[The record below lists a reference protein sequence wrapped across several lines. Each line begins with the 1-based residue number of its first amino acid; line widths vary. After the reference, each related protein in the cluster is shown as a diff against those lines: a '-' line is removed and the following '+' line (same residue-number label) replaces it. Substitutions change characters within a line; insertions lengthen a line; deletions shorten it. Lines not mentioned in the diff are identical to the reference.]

1 MSEPGKVTTDGIQTW
16 VRVAAGRGDD
26 LREHLAEFGVAA
38 AVGPGDP
45 AYDRLVFDRDAD
57 PRVVQAVVDRWP
69 G

>member
-1 MSEPGKVTTDGIQTW
+1 MTDHKVVIDAGVVV

-26 LREHLAEFGVAA
+26 LQRLLAEFGIAA
-38 AVGPGDP
+38 AVDP
-45 AYDRLVFDRDAD
+45 AGDRLVFAADAD